1 MGYLLNEEQRGLV
14 AMAHDFCEK
23 ELKPFAAQWDREGI
37 FPLETY
43 KKAMEIGYHCL
54 EIPEEFGGSGIDY
67 ITVAAVMEEFAKYDL
82 GFATTLMGTTLS
94 LKPVL
99 MHGTPEQKKMYSE
112 IIVGGGLGAF
122 ALTEADAGSD
132 AAACRTTAVRDGDE
146 YVINGTKC
154 FITNSSYAEIF
165 MVFASTN
172 REAGVKGLSAF
183 IVERD
188 RAGFSVDKHEDKM
201 GIRSSNTASLV
212 LDNVRIPASH
222 LLGKEGEGF
231 KYAMQTLDLARP
243 FVGASAVGL
252 AQRCVDEAA
261 AYANQRICF
270 GKPIAKLQ
278 AIQFMLADMEI
289 GVETARQMIIH
300 TLQLAEA
307 HMPYS
312 REAAIAK
319 CYAGDVAFKNASDA
333 VQILGGYG
341 YSREYPVEKLLRD
354 SKILQIYEGTNQVQ
368 RVVIS
373 GQVLARY
380 R

>member
-54 EIPEEFGGSGIDY
+54 EIPEEFGGSGINY

-165 MVFASTN
+165 VVFASTN